1 MEKSPEQRIRWATL
15 KCLSAR
21 QTIKT
26 KTLSVSRKN
35 SFRDVEVEASSA
47 SRLMVPGGQ
56 DGAV

>member
-1 MEKSPEQRIRWATL
+1 MSGKVPRTTNPVGDAKVFGRQLRQRP
-15 KCLSAR
+15 
-21 QTIKT
+21 
-26 KTLSVSRKN
+26 LSVSRKN